1 MESKNLLLFL
11 ILIIAAVPL
20 QAQVDRTI
28 DGFGNNELNPEWG
41 AAHAP
46 FQRVT
51 ENAYTDGYAA
61 PAGADRPNPRTISSS
76 IGGQTEFM
84 PNEKGLSDFI
94 WGWGQFVDHD
104 INLNDDHPT
113 EHLPIAVPIGDFM
126 FDPDGNGGVEIPMR
140 RSKSDP
146 DSGTESGNIRT
157 HINDVT
163 AFIDASNVYGSTD
176 SRTTWLRTFE
186 GGKLKTSAGNFLPFN
201 TLTGEEDGAVDP
213 NAPFMIFDGTF
224 FPDKFYIAGD
234 IRANEQP
241 TLMAFHTLWM
251 REHNRLCEEFAA
263 AHPEWDDQEL
273 FDRSRK
279 MVGAY
284 MQAITYQE
292 FLPAIGIE
300 LSPYTGYKNYVN
312 PAIFNVFSAAA
323 YRFGHTMVNGRVLRY
338 EENGD
343 TLSFGSIHLRDAFF
357 HPEIIIEQGGIAPFF
372 RGMAIQ
378 KHQFVD
384 PLIMDDLRNF
394 LFGPAGYGGLDL
406 LSINIQ
412 RARERGVADYNTI
425 RQNFG
430 LPAIT
435 DFNEIT
441 SNSDIYNSF
450 ISVYDDI
457 NEIDPWIG
465 LMAEDHLPNAI
476 IGQTLYNIL
485 KQQFEQLRDGD
496 WYYFMNDDQLTT
508 TEKQAITYTTLA
520 DVIKRNTSVESI
532 QDNVFF
538 AEDRQIVAV
547 ETLPFEGI
555 RNISLEAFPNPAQRY
570 FTLTINAMQTGNSTL
585 SIIDNTGRIAQ
596 QHTISL
602 LKGKNIMQF
611 ELPQQLV
618 GGIYTLLLEMDGDTG
633 FVKLMKGK

>member
-1 MESKNLLLFL
+1 MRLGSLLLFSL
-11 ILIIAAVPL
+11 MLFILPMY
-20 QAQVDRTI
+20 AQVNRTI

-51 ENAYTDGYAA
+51 ENAFADGYAA
-61 PAGADRPNPRTISSS
+61 PAGADRPNPRLISNAISS
-76 IGGQTEFM
+76 QTEFM

-94 WGWGQFVDHD
+94 WGWGQFIDHD

-113 EHLPIAVPIGDFM
+113 EHLPIAVPAGDFM
-126 FDPDGNGGVEIPMR
+126 FDPGGNGGVEIPMR
-140 RSKSDP
+140 RSKFDP
-146 DSGTESGNIRT
+146 DTGTEPGNMRI
-157 HINDVT
+157 HINDIT
-163 AFIDASNVYGSTD
+163 AFIDGSPVYGSTED
-176 SRTTWLRTFE
+176 RTDWLRTHE
-186 GGKLKTSAGNFLPFN
+186 GGKLKVSAGNFLPFN
-201 TLTGEEDGAVDP
+201 TLTGEEDGEVDP
-213 NAPFMIFDGTF
+213 NAPFMIFDGVF

-241 TLMAFHTLWM
+241 TLMAFHTLM
-251 REHNRLCEEFAA
+251 VREHNRLCDEFAA
-263 AHPEWDDQEL
+263 AHTEWDDEEIFQ
-273 FDRSRK
+273 RARK

-300 LSPYTGYKNYVN
+300 LSPYSGYKNYVN

-357 HPEIIIEQGGIAPFF
+357 HPEILTEQGGIAPFF
-372 RGMAIQ
+372 RGMAIKQ
-378 KHQFVD
+378 HQFVD

-394 LFGPAGYGGLDL
+394 LFGPPGYGGLDL

-412 RARERGVADYNTI
+412 RARERGVSDYNTS
-425 RQNFG
+425 RQDFG

-441 SNSDIYNSF
+441 SDSDIYNSLTG
-450 ISVYDDI
+450 VYDDV
-457 NEIDPWIG
+457 NKIDPWIG
-465 LMAEDHLPNAI
+465 IMAEDHLPNAT

-496 WYYFMNDDQLTT
+496 WYYYMNDDQLTAE
-508 TEKQAITYTTLA
+508 EKQAITYTTLA
-520 DVIKRNTSVESI
+520 DVIKRNTSVEEI

-538 AEDRQIVAV
+538 AEDRQVVAV

-570 FTLTINAMQTGNSTL
+570 FTLNIHAMQTGDATL
-585 SIIDNTGRIAQ
+585 SIIDNTGRTVQ
-596 QHTISL
+596 QHGINL
-602 LKGKNIMQF
+602 NKGKNILEF
-611 ELPQQLV
+611 ELPAQLV
-618 GGIYTLLLEMDGDTG
+618 GGLYTLLLEMDGDTG